1 MPDTSPKKT
10 RKRNT
15 GEYTAQDIQV
25 LGGREAVRRRPGMYI
40 GSTDQR
46 GLHHLIYEIA
56 YNSVDE
62 AMAGCCDRIVVTIK
76 ADKSVNVTDNG
87 RGIPVDIHPT
97 TKVSAL
103 ETVMTVLHAGAKF
116 GGKSYTVSGGLHGV
130 GASVVNALSEW
141 CNVDVSLEGKVYH
154 QEYKRGVPQGP
165 VKVIGETNDTGTIST
180 FLPDTEIFGNISY
193 DFDTISE
200 RLREMAY
207 LNKGVEITIIDEAND
222 QERTF
227 YFEGGITGFVRH
239 LNRNRIV
246 RNPAPIYVSKSI
258 NSTQIEVAL
267 QYNEGFNES
276 AFSFANCVNTVD
288 GGTHLTGF
296 RSALTRVLN
305 DYAKKNKLLKEDDTN
320 LTGEDVREGLTA
332 IISVK
337 LPEPQFEGQTKGKL
351 GNIEIKS
358 QVESAV
364 NEGLALYLEEHPDD
378 AKKIIEKCVTA
389 SKAREA
395 ARKARDL
402 IIRKSGLETGTLPGI
417 LADCSERDPAQCELY
432 IVEGPSA
439 GGSAKEGRNRRFQ
452 AILPLR
458 GKILNVEKAPPDKML
473 SNAEIRTIVT
483 AIGAGID
490 DDFDPARLRYHRVI
504 LMTDAD
510 VDGSHIRTLLL
521 TFFFRHM
528 TQLIGAKH
536 LYIAQPPLYRVSVGK
551 TQEWIYSDD
560 GLHNYYTKR
569 ALENVSVYSTD
580 GAIKLTG
587 EEIRGFLDSLKEFEQ
602 RLDRLEQEGIITAE
616 VAEILLKKDKS
627 FHRLDFNKSNKEVM
641 LEVAKWFQEFD
652 FPFRMYSVP
661 TTDEYRIEFEGQT
674 GKIKLDKEVLQNSTL
689 HQCFVAYPKVKHLIE
704 GKSYVILKGAKEVET
719 DISWRQLRKHLEKMS
734 DRSGVTLQ
742 RYKGLGEMTAEQLW
756 DTTMNPATR
765 TILGVNVEDAAKAD
779 EIFQMLMGGEVP
791 PRRAFIQ
798 AHAKYANLDI

>member
-1 MPDTSPKKT
+1 MPDTPVPKKA
-10 RKRNT
+10 RKLNA
-15 GEYTAQDIQV
+15 GEYTVEDIQV

-46 GLHHLIYEIA
+46 GLHHLLYEIA

-62 AMAGCCDRIVVTIK
+62 AMAGRCDRIIVTLK
-76 ADKSVNVTDNG
+76 KDKSVSVMDNG
-87 RGIPVDIHPT
+87 HGIPVGIHPT

-141 CNVDVSLEGKVYH
+141 MTVDVRLGGKIHH
-154 QEYKRGVPQGP
+154 QEYKRGVPVAP
-165 VKVIGETNDTGTIST
+165 VKVIGKAEDTGTTTT
-180 FLPDTEIFGNISY
+180 FLADKEIFSEINY
-193 DFDTISE
+193 DFDTVSE

-207 LNKGVEITIIDEAND
+207 LNKGVEITFIDEIND
-222 QERTF
+222 RERTF

-246 RNPAPIYVSKSI
+246 RHPVPIYITKSI
-258 NSTQIEVAL
+258 NSTTVEVAL
-267 QYNEGFNES
+267 QYNDGFSES

-296 RSALTRVLN
+296 RSALTRTLN
-305 DYAKKNKLLKEDDTN
+305 DYAHKSKILKDDDPN

-337 LPEPQFEGQTKGKL
+337 LSEPQFEGQTKGKL

-364 NEGLALYLEEHPDD
+364 NEGLGLYLEEHPDD
-378 AKKIIEKCVTA
+378 ARKIIEKCVM
-389 SKAREA
+389 SSRAREA

-402 IIRKSGLETGTLPGI
+402 IIRKSGLDYGTLPGK

-432 IVEGPSA
+432 LVEGESA
-439 GGSAKEGRNRRFQ
+439 GGSAKQGRNRRFQ

-473 SNAEIRTIVT
+473 ANEEIRTIVT
-483 AIGAGID
+483 ALGAGID
-490 DDFDPARLRYHRVI
+490 DDFDPMRLRYHRVI

-528 TQLIGAKH
+528 NKLINTKH
-536 LYIAQPPLYRVSVGK
+536 LFIAQPPLYRATKGK
-551 TQEWIYSDD
+551 TSEWVYTEEGLGKYYSKLAFD
-560 GLHNYYTKR
+560 
-569 ALENVSVYSTD
+569 NVTVFSKDNS
-580 GAIKLTG
+580 IKLKG
-587 EEIRGFLDSLKEFEQ
+587 EEIIEFLNSLRSYEQ
-602 RLDRLEQEGIITAE
+602 SLSSLESVGMPRKLG
-616 VAEILLKKDKS
+616 EILIKKGHS
-627 FHRLDFNKSNKEVM
+627 FQLDFNKNDSEIM
-641 LEVAKWFQEFD
+641 PIVAKWFHESKITYEMCDDPINNKYYIQLPE
-652 FPFRMYSVP
+652 
-661 TTDEYRIEFEGQT
+661 E
-674 GKIKLDKEVLQNSTL
+674 IKLDRKLLEDPILKKCYDL
-689 HQCFVAYPKVKHLIE
+689 YPKVKQYIE
-704 GKSYVILKGAKEVET
+704 GKSYYIKKNEKEIGIDVRWNQLAGIL
-719 DISWRQLRKHLEKMS
+719 DKMS
-734 DRSGVTLQ
+734 EKSGVTLQ

-756 DTTMNPATR
+756 ETTMNPANR
-765 TILGVNVEDAAKAD
+765 TLLEVNIEDATKAD
-779 EIFQMLMGGEVP
+779 ETFQMLMGGEVP
-791 PRRAFIQ
+791 PRKAFIQ